1 MAIKSES
8 PYPIIR
14 FTRDGD
20 IEPSREVAIRA
31 LDTFEQLI
39 GQPVLV
45 RYYTS
50 PAKDDIDCM
59 VAVGIK
65 NGTGPDC
72 YHIMSPFD
80 KSIIWGIA
88 TTYEEVDVAKFP
100 TGREKYI
107 FIDPNTQE
115 AKYVILNESKEREFV
130 DINDGPKAY
139 EDISTGRTIY
149 IASVDG
155 KISVCAGYSDDDIRR
170 IAEGKLNIKQ
180 EVEDGNKVVITDE
193 NGNITF
199 APANTLISAGENI
212 EVSEEN
218 VISAPHVIPQY
229 SVLPPASENTGKV
242 VQYVGVPGEYSTNK
256 FYKSNGE
263 SWELVI
269 VQGSWKNIEIMTRK
283 DYINTPVESLD
294 YRTLYI
300 ITDYLIRTPSN
311 LIYVAD
317 VFADEIPEADEDL
330 EGNTYMY
337 TGNSNDNFLMGRT
350 YRCERGENNEYF
362 WNDITVGDSY
372 IHSYQTY
379 SNQPP
384 YVNNSTIYVD
394 SYEVMEDMYKRIKK
408 MSSFNGV
415 IEVPVDNENSLT
427 LPIIRING
435 LKDETDD
442 NPDKHMIYIY
452 FTTIDSTTN
461 LPHRLIINA
470 NKQTINNPYKF
481 YLTIVQ

>member
-1 MAIKSES
+1 MIKSES

-20 IEPSREVAIRA
+20 IEPSRAVAIRA
-31 LDTFEQLI
+31 LDTFEQLV

-59 VAVGIK
+59 VAIGIK
-65 NGTGPDC
+65 DGIGPDC

-115 AKYVILNESKEREFV
+115 AKYVILNEFKEREFI

-180 EVEDGNKVVITDE
+180 DVEDGNKVVVTDE

-199 APANTLISAGENI
+199 TPATELISAGENI
-212 EVSEEN
+212 EIDSEN
-218 VISAPHVIPQY
+218 VISAPHVVPQY
-229 SVLPPASENTGKV
+229 SELPLAEENNGKV
-242 VQYVGVPGEYSTNK
+242 VQYIGQSGNYSAYK
-256 FYKSNGE
+256 FYRSNGE
-263 SWELVI
+263 EWEEVR
-269 VQGSWKNIEIMTRK
+269 VQGSWKNIVPITRD
-283 DYINTPVESLD
+283 DYFSTPIEDLD
-294 YRTLYI
+294 PHVLYI
-300 ITDYLIRTPSN
+300 VKDYLIETPNN
-311 LIYVAD
+311 LVYVSD
-317 VFADEIPEADEDL
+317 TFTEEFPEASENL
-330 EGNTYMY
+330 EGNSYIY
-337 TGNSNDNFLMGRT
+337 TGDSNENFLKGRI
-350 YRCERGENNEYF
+350 YKCVKGENDEYS
-362 WNDITVGDSY
+362 WEDVSVGDSY
-372 IHSYQTY
+372 IHTYQTY
-379 SNQPP
+379 SNERP
-384 YVNNSTIYVD
+384 YVNNSTIFVETFED
-394 SYEVMEDMYKRIKK
+394 IEDMYKRIKK

-415 IEVPVDNENSLT
+415 IEVEVDEETKVT

-435 LKDETDD
+435 LKDMTDD
-442 NPDKHMIYIY
+442 NPDKHTIYID
-452 FTTIDSTTN
+452 FTIIDPTSN
-461 LPHRLIINA
+461 LPHRLVISA
-470 NKQTINNPYKF
+470 NKQTVNNPFKF

>member
-1 MAIKSES
+1 MIKSES

-20 IEPSREVAIRA
+20 IEPSRAVAIRA
-31 LDTFEQLI
+31 LDTFEQLV

-59 VAVGIK
+59 VAIGIK
-65 NGTGPDC
+65 DGIGPDC

-115 AKYVILNESKEREFV
+115 AKYVILNEFKEREFI

-180 EVEDGNKVVITDE
+180 DVEDGNKVVVTDE

-199 APANTLISAGENI
+199 TPATELISAGENVEI
-212 EVSEEN
+212 DSEN
-218 VISAPHVIPQY
+218 VISAPHVVPQY
-229 SVLPPASENTGKV
+229 SELPPAEENNGKV
-242 VQYVGVPGEYSTNK
+242 VQYIGQTGNYLTYK
-256 FYKSNGE
+256 FYRSNGE
-263 SWELVI
+263 EWEEVR
-269 VQGSWKNIEIMTRK
+269 VQGSWKNIVPITRD
-283 DYINTPVESLD
+283 DYFSTPIENLD
-294 YRTLYI
+294 PHVLYI
-300 ITDYLIRTPSN
+300 VKDYLIETPNN
-311 LIYVAD
+311 LVYVSD
-317 VFADEIPEADEDL
+317 TFTEEFPEASENL
-330 EGNTYMY
+330 EGNSYIY
-337 TGNSNDNFLMGRT
+337 TGDSNEDFLKGRI
-350 YRCERGENNEYF
+350 YKCVKGENDEYS
-362 WNDITVGDSY
+362 WEDVSVGDSY
-372 IHSYQTY
+372 IHTYQTY
-379 SNQPP
+379 SNERP
-384 YVNNSTIYVD
+384 YVNNSTIFVETFED
-394 SYEVMEDMYKRIKK
+394 IEDMYKRIKK

-415 IEVPVDNENSLT
+415 IEVEVDRETKVT
-427 LPIIRING
+427 LPIVRING
-435 LKDETDD
+435 LKDMTDD
-442 NPDKHMIYIY
+442 NPDKHTIYID
-452 FTTIDSTTN
+452 FTIIDPTSN
-461 LPHRLIINA
+461 LPHRLVISA
-470 NKQTINNPYKF
+470 NKQTVNNPFKF